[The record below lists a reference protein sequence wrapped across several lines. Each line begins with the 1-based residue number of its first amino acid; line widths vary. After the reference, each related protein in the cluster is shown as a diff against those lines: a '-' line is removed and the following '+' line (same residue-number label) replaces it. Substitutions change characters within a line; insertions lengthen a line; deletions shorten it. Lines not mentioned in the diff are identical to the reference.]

1 MPDSLPAVEDY
12 EVAALSEPATGQPAG
27 GDVYG
32 LWTRPAGDLVLLIGD
47 VSGKGAGA
55 SGLSAMARFFIEARS
70 WEGFG
75 PAEVL
80 ERTASMMCERLPED
94 TFITAFLAMICDG
107 ELRCANAGHLP
118 PLLARRVGSTEP
130 LEARGLGL
138 GIEAEPAYREHVL
151 RLEPG
156 DLLFAYSDGLTE
168 ARRGTEMFGEQRL
181 REAIDSERGRPGG
194 VDGLVKSIHETVRT
208 WAGGLIDDSTAL
220 AVRRR

>member
-118 PLLARRVGSTEP
+118 PLPGPSLRFDRT
-130 LEARGLGL
+130 ARGEEGWRWASRPSRPIASTCC
-138 GIEAEPAYREHVL
+138 GWSPATCSS
-151 RLEPG
+151 P
-156 DLLFAYSDGLTE
+156 
-168 ARRGTEMFGEQRL
+168 
-181 REAIDSERGRPGG
+181 
-194 VDGLVKSIHETVRT
+194 
-208 WAGGLIDDSTAL
+208 TAT
-220 AVRRR
+220 A